1 MYCLCLKCL
10 HSQPPIWVFTNVYHI
25 KHNRML
31 IIFPSSPIKM
41 KYLSMKVGCL
51 FVLFV
56 CHVEISQTMTLL
68 VVFLLPLE
76 IPNE

>member
-10 HSQPPIWVFTNVYHI
+10 HSQPPIWVSTNVYHI
-25 KHNRML
+25 KHDRVL

-41 KYLSMKVGCL
+41 KYLYMRVGCL

-76 IPNE
+76 SPNE